1 MWIVERIDRE
11 TEILGEF
18 DLVTSRTDQEYKEST
33 KRRRCDKDN
42 EEYIFDECKQDEMN
56 FKD

>member
-42 EEYIFDECKQDEMN
+42 EEYIFDECK
-56 FKD
+56 